1 MLKKIPSDKIN
12 VTKNVLFFLSRVPA
26 CHSFSLN
33 SRFLFEL
40 KHKVRF
46 SKKMCGVFHFQFRF
60 VFIKVYI
67 IFEQKAWIQN

>member
-1 MLKKIPSDKIN
+1 MLKKTPSDKIN
-12 VTKNVLFFLSRVPA
+12 VIKNVLFFLSRVPA
-26 CHSFSLN
+26 SHSFTLN

-46 SKKMCGVFHFQFRF
+46 SKKMCRVFHFQFRF

-67 IFEQKAWIQN
+67 IFQQKAWTQN